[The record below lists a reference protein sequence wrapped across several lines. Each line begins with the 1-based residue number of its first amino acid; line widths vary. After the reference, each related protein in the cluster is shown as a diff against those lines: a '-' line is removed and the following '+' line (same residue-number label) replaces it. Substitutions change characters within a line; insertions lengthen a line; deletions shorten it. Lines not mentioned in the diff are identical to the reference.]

1 MFITRNMKMADAIHH
16 NHLLLPVINRLGIHL
31 GFGDHSIE
39 QLCEEKGI
47 NIDFFLMIVNAFLDH
62 DINKAMK
69 LDSVSVEQVVN
80 YLKAT
85 HQYYL
90 ERIIPEIENRINA
103 LIQHSDINQKQF
115 LLVKN
120 FFEEYKNEFYTH
132 IKHEE
137 QSIYPYALK
146 VNQARNEG
154 NLKPELK
161 KQIQKEPIDSYA
173 EEHSDIESKL
183 FDLKNILIKYLPES
197 KDSYLR
203 NQVLNALFKLEN
215 DLNDH
220 SRIENMV
227 LVPMISVM
235 ENELLK
241 SC

>member
-1 MFITRNMKMADAIHH
+1 MKMADAIHH
-16 NHLLLPVINRLGIHL
+16 NHLLLPVINRLGIQL
-31 GFGDHSIE
+31 GFGDQSIE
-39 QLCEEKGI
+39 NLCEEKGI

-62 DINKAMK
+62 DINKTMK
-69 LDSVSVEQVVN
+69 LDNVSVEQVVN

-85 HQYYL
+85 HQYYV
-90 ERIIPEIENRINA
+90 ERMIPEVENKINA

-137 QSIYPYALK
+137 QSIYPYVLE
-146 VNQARNEG
+146 VNQAITKGILE
-154 NLKPELK
+154 PELK
-161 KQIQKEPIDSYA
+161 LQIQKEPIDSYA

-197 KDSYLR
+197 KNSYLR
-203 NQVLNALFKLEN
+203 NKVLNALFKLEN

-220 SRIENMV
+220 SRIENML

>member
-137 QSIYPYALK
+137 QSI
-146 VNQARNEG
+146 
-154 NLKPELK
+154 
-161 KQIQKEPIDSYA
+161 
-173 EEHSDIESKL
+173 
-183 FDLKNILIKYLPES
+183 
-197 KDSYLR
+197 
-203 NQVLNALFKLEN
+203 
-215 DLNDH
+215 
-220 SRIENMV
+220 
-227 LVPMISVM
+227 
-235 ENELLK
+235 
-241 SC
+241 